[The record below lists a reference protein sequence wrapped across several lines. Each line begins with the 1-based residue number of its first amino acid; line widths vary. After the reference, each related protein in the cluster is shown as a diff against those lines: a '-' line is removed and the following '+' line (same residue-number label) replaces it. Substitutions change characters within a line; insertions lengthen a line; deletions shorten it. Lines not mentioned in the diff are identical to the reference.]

1 MSELKSSIKS
11 LDPADK
17 PVAGQGGRPRPP
29 PASTSW
35 SRRAAP
41 SSRPPRRPQAGE
53 RDRLDLTLGGHGRR
67 RGHLHLVTQVQRELE
82 DIFVGMGYRVVQGPE
97 VEDDWHNFEALN
109 IPPGH
114 PARSM
119 QDTLYV
125 ELGEPEQVMLRTH
138 TSPVQIRTME
148 TQAPPI
154 YVVAPGR
161 TYRNETLDARHSPVF
176 HQIEALAVDRGI
188 TLADLFGTI
197 ETFVRRLFGD
207 DRIRTRFRP
216 DFFPYTEPSAELA
229 VSCIF
234 CDGAG
239 CRVCSQSG
247 WIELGGCGMVDPNV
261 LQRRGHRPRGVHR
274 VRVRLR
280 PRPHRDDPLR
290 HRRDQDVLRRRRA
303 LPGAVL
309 RHPPCAHRSPGS
321 VSSRPVDAPVA
332 DIVAALNQLGLEVEG
347 VEQPGDEITGVDR
360 RAGPRRRCR
369 TRTPTSCRSPTS
381 TSATARP
388 RVVCG
393 APNIVAGMVVPF
405 APSGA
410 TLPGGFTL
418 ERRKI
423 RGEVSDGMLLLGQGA
438 RPRRR
443 PRRHPRA
450 RRRAP
455 SSAPTCA
462 RCSASTT

>member
-1 MSELKSSIKS
+1 VSLLPDDYLDAAGAAIAAAQTEDDLVAAERTYAGRGSKVAELKTAIKS
-11 LDPADK
+11 LDPAER
-17 PVAGQGGRPRPP
+17 PVAGKLVTETTT
-29 PASTSW
+29 AIATLIS
-35 SRRAAP
+35 SRRGELQAVEAAT
-41 SSRPPRRPQAGE
+41 AGE
-53 RDRLDLTLGGHGRR
+53 RDRLDLTLGGHGRE

-109 IPPGH
+109 MVPGH

-148 TQAPPI
+148 TMSPPI
-154 YVVAPGR
+154 FVVAPGR

-197 ETFVRRLFGD
+197 ETFVRALFDD

-234 CDGAG
+234 CGGDG

-261 LQRRGHRPRGVHR
+261 LAGVGI
-274 VRVRLR
+274 
-280 PRPHRDDPLR
+280 DPEEYTGF
-290 HRRDQDVLRRRRA
+290 A
-303 LPGAVL
+303 FGF
-309 RHPPCAHRSPGS
+309 
-321 VSSRPVDAPVA
+321 
-332 DIVAALNQLGLEVEG
+332 GLERIAMVRYDI
-347 VEQPGDEITGVDR
+347 DEIKT
-360 RAGPRRRCR
+360 
-369 TRTPTSCRSPTS
+369 
-381 TSATARP
+381 
-388 RVVCG
+388 
-393 APNIVAGMVVPF
+393 F
-405 APSGA
+405 
-410 TLPGGFTL
+410 F
-418 ERRKI
+418 
-423 RGEVSDGMLLLGQGA
+423 DGDVRFLAQY
-438 RPRRR
+438 
-443 PRRHPRA
+443 
-450 RRRAP
+450 
-455 SSAPTCA
+455 
-462 RCSASTT
+462 

>member
-1 MSELKSSIKS
+1 VSFLPDGYLDAAAAAIAAAADEGELAAAERQYAGRGSAISELKSSIKT

-17 PVAGQGGRPRPP
+17 PVAGKLVAETTARIDELVE
-29 PASTSW
+29 A
-35 SRRAAP
+35 RRAELAA
-41 SSRPPRRPQAGE
+41 SEAAQAGE
-53 RDRLDLTLGGHGRR
+53 RDRLDLTLGGHGRA

-109 IPPGH
+109 MVPGH

-125 ELGEPEQVMLRTH
+125 ELGDPEQVMLRTH

-148 TQAPPI
+148 AMKPPI
-154 YVVAPGR
+154 FVVAPGR

-197 ETFVRRLFGD
+197 ETFVRRLFD
-207 DRIRTRFRP
+207 DERIRTRFRP

-261 LQRRGHRPRGVHR
+261 LEGVGI
-274 VRVRLR
+274 
-280 PRPHRDDPLR
+280 DSEEYTGF
-290 HRRDQDVLRRRRA
+290 A
-303 LPGAVL
+303 FGF
-309 RHPPCAHRSPGS
+309 
-321 VSSRPVDAPVA
+321 
-332 DIVAALNQLGLEVEG
+332 GLERIAMVRYDI
-347 VEQPGDEITGVDR
+347 DEIKT
-360 RAGPRRRCR
+360 
-369 TRTPTSCRSPTS
+369 
-381 TSATARP
+381 
-388 RVVCG
+388 
-393 APNIVAGMVVPF
+393 F
-405 APSGA
+405 
-410 TLPGGFTL
+410 F
-418 ERRKI
+418 
-423 RGEVSDGMLLLGQGA
+423 DGDVRFLAQY
-438 RPRRR
+438 
-443 PRRHPRA
+443 
-450 RRRAP
+450 
-455 SSAPTCA
+455 
-462 RCSASTT
+462 